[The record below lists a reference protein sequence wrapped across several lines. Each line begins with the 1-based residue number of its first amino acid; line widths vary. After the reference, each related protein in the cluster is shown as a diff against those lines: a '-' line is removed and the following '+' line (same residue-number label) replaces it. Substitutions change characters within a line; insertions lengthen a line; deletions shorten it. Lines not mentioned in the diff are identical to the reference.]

1 MVISE
6 AGTTQRL
13 RDSFM
18 SRAIVPDENQSAD
31 DRAQALFAA
40 SWSAEAKRMLADSFR
55 SVAKESTR
63 TSFLTFR
70 QPKEP

>member
-6 AGTTQRL
+6 AGNDPKIAGL
-13 RDSFM
+13 VYVA
-18 SRAIVPDENQSAD
+18 AIVPDENQSAD
-31 DRAQALFAA
+31 AGSSPIRRLLVLPKQ
-40 SWSAEAKRMLADSFR
+40 SRMLPDSFR
-55 SVAKESTR
+55 SPAKESTR